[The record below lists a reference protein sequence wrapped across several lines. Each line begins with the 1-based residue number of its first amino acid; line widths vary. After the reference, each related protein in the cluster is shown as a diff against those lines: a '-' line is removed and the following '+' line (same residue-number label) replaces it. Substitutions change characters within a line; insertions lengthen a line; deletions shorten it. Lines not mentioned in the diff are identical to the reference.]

1 MYFEKIRGQRFAK
14 KYLSNSIKSN
24 MISHAYMFEGP
35 SGVGKN
41 TMARELAAT
50 LLEMENLFNSPDYI
64 EITPDGNSIKIAQ
77 IRKLQSDILVKP
89 YKSYKIYVIDEAQK
103 MTVEAQNALLKTLE
117 EPPKY
122 AIIILITNN
131 KESLLDTIKSRC
143 EIIKF
148 TPIPLVEVADY
159 LTQIGVD
166 KNRASLLAN
175 FSRGSMQ
182 KAIELSESEDFHIM
196 RDEVQKYVETFLTG
210 SMLDIMDIQSSIEK
224 YKDNITN
231 VLDLLVNYFRDIM
244 MVKEN
249 VDSSMIINLDRLVF
263 IKNMSTKITYSQLSK
278 IIDIIEET
286 KIQAMDIMKCFKSV
300 CFMVSSPITAECGC
314 AGSGKHYNAYG
325 SRNMPG
331 FISGRCGNY
340 GNFLCCVRN
349 SVRFGIK
356 SPRPG
361 VWEQKGSCHGNR
373 IRLCRICFRTGFI
386 FQIKSIRLLG
396 IRNSKDRIIQ
406 NR

>member
-24 MISHAYMFEGP
+24 MISNAYMFEGP

-50 LLEMENLFNSPDYI
+50 LLDMENLFNSPDYI

-159 LTQIGVD
+159 LTQTGVD

-210 SMLDIMDIQSSIEK
+210 SMLDIMDIQNSIEK

-286 KIQAMDIMKCFKSV
+286 KNKLRSNCNFNISIQVMTLNIYEV
-300 CFMVSSPITAECGC
+300 
-314 AGSGKHYNAYG
+314 
-325 SRNMPG
+325 
-331 FISGRCGNY
+331 
-340 GNFLCCVRN
+340 
-349 SVRFGIK
+349 IK
-356 SPRPG
+356 
-361 VWEQKGSCHGNR
+361 
-373 IRLCRICFRTGFI
+373 
-386 FQIKSIRLLG
+386 
-396 IRNSKDRIIQ
+396 
-406 NR
+406 

>member
-41 TMARELAAT
+41 TMARELATT

-89 YKSYKIYVIDEAQK
+89 YKSYKIYVIDEAKK

-159 LTQIGVD
+159 LTQTGVD

-286 KIQAMDIMKCFKSV
+286 KNKLRSNCNFNISIQVMTLNIYEV
-300 CFMVSSPITAECGC
+300 
-314 AGSGKHYNAYG
+314 
-325 SRNMPG
+325 
-331 FISGRCGNY
+331 
-340 GNFLCCVRN
+340 
-349 SVRFGIK
+349 IK
-356 SPRPG
+356 
-361 VWEQKGSCHGNR
+361 
-373 IRLCRICFRTGFI
+373 
-386 FQIKSIRLLG
+386 
-396 IRNSKDRIIQ
+396 
-406 NR
+406 

>member
-50 LLEMENLFNSPDYI
+50 LLDMENLFNSPDYI

-159 LTQIGVD
+159 LTQTGVD

-210 SMLDIMDIQSSIEK
+210 SMLDIMDIQNSIEK

-249 VDSSMIINLDRLVF
+249 VDSCMIINLDRLVF

-286 KIQAMDIMKCFKSV
+286 KNKLRSNCNFNISIQVMTLNIYEV
-300 CFMVSSPITAECGC
+300 
-314 AGSGKHYNAYG
+314 
-325 SRNMPG
+325 
-331 FISGRCGNY
+331 
-340 GNFLCCVRN
+340 
-349 SVRFGIK
+349 IK
-356 SPRPG
+356 
-361 VWEQKGSCHGNR
+361 
-373 IRLCRICFRTGFI
+373 
-386 FQIKSIRLLG
+386 
-396 IRNSKDRIIQ
+396 
-406 NR
+406 

>member
-41 TMARELAAT
+41 TMARDLATT

-159 LTQIGVD
+159 LTQTGVD

-196 RDEVQKYVETFLTG
+196 REEVQKYVETFLTG

-286 KIQAMDIMKCFKSV
+286 KNKLRSNCNFNISIQVMTLNIYEV
-300 CFMVSSPITAECGC
+300 
-314 AGSGKHYNAYG
+314 
-325 SRNMPG
+325 
-331 FISGRCGNY
+331 
-340 GNFLCCVRN
+340 
-349 SVRFGIK
+349 IK
-356 SPRPG
+356 
-361 VWEQKGSCHGNR
+361 
-373 IRLCRICFRTGFI
+373 
-386 FQIKSIRLLG
+386 
-396 IRNSKDRIIQ
+396 
-406 NR
+406 

>member
-41 TMARELAAT
+41 TMARDLATT

-159 LTQIGVD
+159 LTQTGVD

-286 KIQAMDIMKCFKSV
+286 KNKLRSICNFNISIQVMTLNIYEV
-300 CFMVSSPITAECGC
+300 
-314 AGSGKHYNAYG
+314 
-325 SRNMPG
+325 
-331 FISGRCGNY
+331 
-340 GNFLCCVRN
+340 
-349 SVRFGIK
+349 IK
-356 SPRPG
+356 
-361 VWEQKGSCHGNR
+361 
-373 IRLCRICFRTGFI
+373 
-386 FQIKSIRLLG
+386 
-396 IRNSKDRIIQ
+396 
-406 NR
+406 

>member
-24 MISHAYMFEGP
+24 MVSHAYMFEGP
-35 SGVGKN
+35 EGVGKN
-41 TMARELAAT
+41 TMARELAT
-50 LLEMENLFNSPDYI
+50 ILLEMENLFNSPDYI
-64 EITPDGNSIKIAQ
+64 EINPTGNSIKIAQ

-89 YKSYKIYVIDEAQK
+89 YKSYKIYAINEAQK
-103 MTVEAQNALLKTLE
+103 MTLEAQNALLKTLE

-159 LTQIGVD
+159 LTQTGVD
-166 KNRASLLAN
+166 KNRASLFAN

-182 KAIELSESEDFHIM
+182 KAIELSESEDFYIM
-196 RDEVQKYVETFLTG
+196 RDEVQKYVEIFLNG
-210 SMLDIMDIQSSIEK
+210 SMLDIIDIQSNIEK

-244 MVKEN
+244 MAKEN
-249 VDSSMIINLDRLVF
+249 IDSSMIINLDRLTF
-263 IKNMSTKITYSQLSK
+263 IKNMSVKITYSQLSK

-286 KIQAMDIMKCFKSV
+286 KNKLRSNCNFNISIQVMTLNIYEV
-300 CFMVSSPITAECGC
+300 
-314 AGSGKHYNAYG
+314 
-325 SRNMPG
+325 
-331 FISGRCGNY
+331 
-340 GNFLCCVRN
+340 
-349 SVRFGIK
+349 IK
-356 SPRPG
+356 
-361 VWEQKGSCHGNR
+361 
-373 IRLCRICFRTGFI
+373 
-386 FQIKSIRLLG
+386 
-396 IRNSKDRIIQ
+396 
-406 NR
+406 

>member
-41 TMARELAAT
+41 TMARELATT

-143 EIIKF
+143 EILKF

-159 LTQIGVD
+159 LTQTGVD

-286 KIQAMDIMKCFKSV
+286 KNKLRSNCNFNISIQVMTLNIYEV
-300 CFMVSSPITAECGC
+300 
-314 AGSGKHYNAYG
+314 
-325 SRNMPG
+325 
-331 FISGRCGNY
+331 
-340 GNFLCCVRN
+340 
-349 SVRFGIK
+349 IK
-356 SPRPG
+356 
-361 VWEQKGSCHGNR
+361 
-373 IRLCRICFRTGFI
+373 
-386 FQIKSIRLLG
+386 
-396 IRNSKDRIIQ
+396 
-406 NR
+406 

>member
-41 TMARELAAT
+41 TMARDLATT

-159 LTQIGVD
+159 LTQTGVD

-196 RDEVQKYVETFLTG
+196 RDQVQKYVETFLTG

-286 KIQAMDIMKCFKSV
+286 KNKLRSNCNFNISIQVMTLNIYEV
-300 CFMVSSPITAECGC
+300 
-314 AGSGKHYNAYG
+314 
-325 SRNMPG
+325 
-331 FISGRCGNY
+331 
-340 GNFLCCVRN
+340 
-349 SVRFGIK
+349 IK
-356 SPRPG
+356 
-361 VWEQKGSCHGNR
+361 
-373 IRLCRICFRTGFI
+373 
-386 FQIKSIRLLG
+386 
-396 IRNSKDRIIQ
+396 
-406 NR
+406 

>member
-41 TMARELAAT
+41 TMARELATT

-159 LTQIGVD
+159 LTQTGVD

-196 RDEVQKYVETFLTG
+196 RDEGQKYGETFLTG

-286 KIQAMDIMKCFKSV
+286 KNKLRSNCNFNISIQVMTLNIYEV
-300 CFMVSSPITAECGC
+300 
-314 AGSGKHYNAYG
+314 
-325 SRNMPG
+325 
-331 FISGRCGNY
+331 
-340 GNFLCCVRN
+340 
-349 SVRFGIK
+349 IK
-356 SPRPG
+356 
-361 VWEQKGSCHGNR
+361 
-373 IRLCRICFRTGFI
+373 
-386 FQIKSIRLLG
+386 
-396 IRNSKDRIIQ
+396 
-406 NR
+406 

>member
-41 TMARELAAT
+41 TMARDLATT

-159 LTQIGVD
+159 LTQTGVD

-210 SMLDIMDIQSSIEK
+210 SMLDIMDIQNSIEK
-224 YKDNITN
+224 YKDNITKG
-231 VLDLLVNYFRDIM
+231 LDLLVNYFRDIM

-286 KIQAMDIMKCFKSV
+286 KNKLRSNCNFNISIQVMTLNIYEV
-300 CFMVSSPITAECGC
+300 
-314 AGSGKHYNAYG
+314 
-325 SRNMPG
+325 
-331 FISGRCGNY
+331 
-340 GNFLCCVRN
+340 
-349 SVRFGIK
+349 IK
-356 SPRPG
+356 
-361 VWEQKGSCHGNR
+361 
-373 IRLCRICFRTGFI
+373 
-386 FQIKSIRLLG
+386 
-396 IRNSKDRIIQ
+396 
-406 NR
+406 

>member
-1 MYFEKIRGQRFAK
+1 MYFEKIRGPRFAK

-41 TMARELAAT
+41 TMARELATT

-64 EITPDGNSIKIAQ
+64 EITTDGNSIKIAQ

-159 LTQIGVD
+159 LTQTGVD

-286 KIQAMDIMKCFKSV
+286 KNKLRSNCNFNISIQ
-300 CFMVSSPITAECGC
+300 FMTLNIYEV
-314 AGSGKHYNAYG
+314 
-325 SRNMPG
+325 
-331 FISGRCGNY
+331 
-340 GNFLCCVRN
+340 
-349 SVRFGIK
+349 IK
-356 SPRPG
+356 
-361 VWEQKGSCHGNR
+361 
-373 IRLCRICFRTGFI
+373 
-386 FQIKSIRLLG
+386 
-396 IRNSKDRIIQ
+396 
-406 NR
+406 